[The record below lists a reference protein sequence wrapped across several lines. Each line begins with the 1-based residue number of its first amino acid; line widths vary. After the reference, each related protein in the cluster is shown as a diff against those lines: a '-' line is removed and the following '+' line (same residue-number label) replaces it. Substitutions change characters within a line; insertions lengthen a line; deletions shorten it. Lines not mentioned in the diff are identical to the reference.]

1 MLLKRWLVASGCLS
15 IVGCSTTPKG
25 LEPEAIARIPPEQM
39 AAVNQARA
47 DLTKAEDE
55 VGRRNVAVQSAN
67 NDVEV
72 ARPEV
77 KVAQSE
83 LDRAKAL
90 LNKAT
95 FDRNSQAGQQAQRDV
110 ALYQAQLDAAQAHLK
125 ASNAAV
131 ELANAQQ
138 KEAEAQHELAKAKV
152 QFAEAS
158 ALQNSGDPAGK
169 NVNIDSIRSHVDDR
183 LKDVEKTQ
191 TDIARLQSEAERE
204 RMAWQIAD
212 QHYKQ
217 MRGVG
222 GANR

>member
-1 MLLKRWLVASGCLS
+1 MRLNRWLFGLGCLS
-15 IVGCSTTPKG
+15 IVGCSSVPKNLG
-25 LEPEAIARIPPEQM
+25 PEELARIPTEQM
-39 AAVNQARA
+39 GPVNQARA
-47 DLTKAEDE
+47 DLAKAEDE
-55 VGRRNVAVQSAN
+55 AARRNVEAQRAKN
-67 NDVEV
+67 EVEV

-77 KVAQSE
+77 KVAESE

-131 ELANAQQ
+131 ELANAQ
-138 KEAEAQHELAKAKV
+138 KTEAEAQHELAKAKV
-152 QFAEAS
+152 QFAEAT

-169 NVNIDSIRSHVDDR
+169 NVNIDSIRSNVDDR
-183 LKDVEKTQ
+183 LKDVEKTR

-212 QHYKQ
+212 QHYKE

-222 GANR
+222 GSNR

>member
-1 MLLKRWLVASGCLS
+1 MRLKTWLFGLGCLL
-15 IVGCSTTPKG
+15 IVGCSSVPKNLG
-25 LEPEAIARIPPEQM
+25 PEELARIPTEQM
-39 AAVNQARA
+39 GPVNQARA
-47 DLTKAEDE
+47 DLAKAEDE
-55 VGRRNVAVQSAN
+55 VGRRSVAVQSAKN
-67 NDVEV
+67 EVEV

-77 KVAQSE
+77 KVAESE

-110 ALYQAQLDAAQAHLK
+110 AMYQAQLDAAQAHLK
-125 ASNAAV
+125 AANAAV
-131 ELANAQQ
+131 ELANAQKTQ
-138 KEAEAQHELAKAKV
+138 AEAQHELAKTKV
-152 QFAEAS
+152 QFAEAT

-169 NVNIDSIRSHVDDR
+169 NVNIDSIRSSVDDR

-222 GANR
+222 GGK